1 MLTIRDA
8 RQSDAGEIAGVQVD
22 SWRATYPGLVPDR
35 VLVHMSRRRQTIEW
49 AVALAEP
56 RVRHAM
62 LVAEWDGVG
71 VVGFGSCGPA
81 RRTRLAHR
89 GEVYTLYVLPEYQD
103 RGIGRE
109 LLSGLFGAMR
119 MRDMDSAMVWVL
131 AENPSR
137 FFYETMGGRRV
148 AERDE
153 RAWNVTLREAAYGW
167 SDLSKISTSGT
178 MRRG

>member
-1 MLTIRDA
+1 VLTIRDA
-8 RQSDAGEIAGVQVD
+8 RQADAEEIAGVQVD
-22 SWRATYPGLVPDR
+22 SWRTTYPGLVPDR
-35 VLVHMSRRRQTIEW
+35 VLVHMSRRRQAIEW

-56 RVRHAM
+56 RVRHAVM
-62 LVAEWDGVG
+62 VAEWDGAG

-81 RRTRLAHR
+81 RRTGLSHT

-109 LLSGLFGAMR
+109 LLIAMFGALR
-119 MRDMDSAMVWVL
+119 VREMDSAMVWVL

-137 FFYETMGGRRV
+137 FFYETMGGQRV

-153 RAWNVTLREAAYGW
+153 KAWNVVLREAAYGW
-167 SDLSKISTSGT
+167 SDLSTVDT
-178 MRRG
+178 VRRG